1 MSNSDSKSSD
11 STVQIKFK
19 MMTPEE
25 VSVWIVR
32 EAPFL
37 DQADINAVMTLCSYV
52 SDFEQFLDEM
62 PEANTLFDEWLKI
75 PNEVH

>member
-37 DQADINAVMTLCSYV
+37 DQEDINAVMTLCSYV

-62 PEANTLFDEWLKI
+62 PEANTLFDEWLNI